1 MGLFQKRSEKRADLA
16 SRAEE
21 LFGVKGEAAG
31 PVGVTGLCAQ
41 VYRGRPPWRDKE
53 QGVETVN
60 FAKSVCAELAR
71 LATLAVK
78 VTVSGSERAAWLQEQ
93 VDGFYFRLRQ
103 WTELGCAWG
112 TVILKPSG
120 EGVDVLTPEQFLIT
134 QTRGDAVTGA
144 VFESGRWDGERYYTR
159 LEYHRFLADGRYA
172 ISNRCFVG
180 DGPYD
185 RGRPVAMEATPWAG
199 LAADVTAEGLIG
211 PLFAVLRMPGANHLA
226 PGSALG
232 LPVFA
237 EALREL
243 EDLDVAYSRFV
254 QEVYESQRIC
264 LIDDRLT
271 DQTGPG
277 PGLGQAVK
285 LPRFVRRVFGAG
297 PEEYYQAID
306 PSLHTE
312 ERLAGIRALLGQI
325 GFKCGFSNGYFV
337 FNERSGLMTATQ
349 VVADDRRTVQ
359 LVKDVRDRLE
369 EALDGLLYALDRTAD
384 AMGLAP
390 EGAYQAV
397 YDFGDVTYNR
407 EEDRARW
414 YGYVADGRLPFWYY
428 LMKFEGYSEQEAKAL
443 AAAGGKENGED
454 GT

>member
-1 MGLFQKRSEKRADLA
+1 MGFFQRKEKKGTGLA
-16 SRAEE
+16 SRAGEVFHVKVPPGRGGE
-21 LFGVKGEAAG
+21 GVAA
-31 PVGVTGLCAQ
+31 LCAQ
-41 VYRGRPPWRDKE
+41 VYRGRPPWRDPEK
-53 QGVETVN
+53 GVETVN

-78 VTVSGSERAAWLQEQ
+78 ITVSGAERAAWLQEQ
-93 VDGFYFRLRQ
+93 VDGSYFRLRQ

-112 TVILKPSG
+112 TVILKPNG
-120 EGVDVLTPEQFLIT
+120 ESVDALTPEQFLIT
-134 QTRGDAVTGA
+134 DVTGDAVTGA
-144 VFESGRWDGERYYTR
+144 VFESGAWDGERYYTR
-159 LEYHRFLADGRYA
+159 LEYHRFLPDGRYA
-172 ISNRCFVG
+172 VSNRCFAG
-180 DGPYD
+180 AGPYD
-185 RGRPVAMEATPWAG
+185 RGKYVPIQATPWAG
-199 LAADVTAEGLIG
+199 LAEDVMAEGLER
-211 PLFAVLRMPGANHLA
+211 PLFAVLRMPGANHLQ
-226 PGSALG
+226 PGSVMG

-243 EDLDVAYSRFV
+243 EDLDVAYSRTV
-254 QEVYESQRIC
+254 QEIYDSQRIC

-271 DQTGPG
+271 DQTGLPAG
-277 PGLGQAVK
+277 RGQRVE

-306 PSLHTE
+306 PALHTQ

-349 VVADDRRTVQ
+349 VEADDRRTVQ

-369 EALDGLLYALDRTAD
+369 EALDGLLYALDKTAD
-384 AMGLAP
+384 AMCLAP
-390 EGAYQAV
+390 AGAYEAI

-443 AAAGGKENGED
+443 AVAGKEQNND

>member
-1 MGLFQKRSEKRADLA
+1 MSLFRKKERTGTGLAPL
-16 SRAEE
+16 AEE
-21 LFGVKGEAAG
+21 LFGVREGWTGDGDAAA
-31 PVGVTGLCAQ
+31 LCAQ
-41 VYRGRPPWRDKE
+41 VYRGRPPWRDGE
-53 QGVETVN
+53 QGIETVN
-60 FAKSVCAELAR
+60 FAKSVCTELAR

-78 VTVSGSERAAWLQEQ
+78 VTVSGSPRGAWLQEQ
-93 VDGFYFRLRQ
+93 VDGFYFQLRQ
-103 WTELGCAWG
+103 WTELCCAWG
-112 TVILKPSG
+112 TVILKPNG
-120 EGVDVLTPEQFLIT
+120 EGVDALTPEQFLIT
-134 QTRGDAVTGA
+134 QTAGDMVTGA

-172 ISNRCFVG
+172 VSNRCMVG
-180 DGPYD
+180 TGPYD
-185 RGRPVAMEATPWAG
+185 RGKAVPIEATPWAG
-199 LAADVTAEGLIG
+199 LAEDVTAEGLDR
-211 PLFAVLRMPGANHLA
+211 PLFAVLRMPGANHLR
-226 PGSALG
+226 PGSPMG
-232 LPVFA
+232 LPLFA

-254 QEVYESQRIC
+254 QEIYDSQRIC

-271 DQTGPG
+271 DQTGLPG
-277 PGLGQAVK
+277 GMGQAVK
-285 LPRFVRRVFGAG
+285 LPRFVRRVFGVG

-306 PSLHTE
+306 PALHTE

-349 VVADDRRTVQ
+349 VEADDRRTVQ

-369 EALDGLLYALDRTAD
+369 EALDGLLYALDKTAD
-384 AMGLAP
+384 AMGLTP

-428 LMKFEGYSEQEAKAL
+428 LMKFEGYPEQEAKAL
-443 AAAGGKENGED
+443 VGAGGKENGED